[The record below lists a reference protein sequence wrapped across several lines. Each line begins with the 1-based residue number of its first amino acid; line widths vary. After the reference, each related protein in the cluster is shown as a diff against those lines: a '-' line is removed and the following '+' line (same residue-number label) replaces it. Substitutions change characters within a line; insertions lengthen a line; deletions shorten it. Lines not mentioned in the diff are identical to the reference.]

1 MLMRYQA
8 ALRSDR
14 GGSADMIDHSH
25 PPRAMQPAAVAGSPC
40 KQLVKQCPN
49 FEELTSHVFQRRLQL
64 FPRRT
69 PTGRDLGR
77 SSHLIEREK
86 LRPWL
91 RIQRR
96 RCVAQPTFTEQLLNS
111 ADRVPLLIE
120 VLSDPPQ
127 QIDILRPV
135 VTAATA
141 TLERFQLGELCFP
154 EPQHMRR
161 QIELLRDFARGAKR
175 CARFYGAARR
185 RRSARLGHLKP
196 MTPWP
201 LPCPSPSSCL
211 CSVAPDRG

>member
-1 MLMRYQA
+1 
-8 ALRSDR
+8 
-14 GGSADMIDHSH
+14 
-25 PPRAMQPAAVAGSPC
+25 MQPAEQSAATAKSAC
-40 KQLVKQCPN
+40 KELVKQCPN
-49 FEELTSHVFQRRLQL
+49 LEELAAHLFQRRLQL
-64 FPRRT
+64 FPGRT
-69 PTGRDLGR
+69 RTGRNLARSSNLLGR
-77 SSHLIEREK
+77 EK
-86 LRPWL
+86 FRPWPRIL
-91 RIQRR
+91 RKRFIPQH
-96 RCVAQPTFTEQLLNS
+96 TFTEQLLNS
-111 ADRVPLLIE
+111 TDRVALLMK

-141 TLERFQLGELCFP
+141 ALERFHLGELCFP

-161 QIELLRDFARGAKR
+161 LIELLRDFARGAKC